1 VDLQAQKAVPALK
14 AARAAFDWVAGIL
27 IFPLPGGA
35 KEVGCEVDYRH
46 YPHKEHEKGR

>member
-1 VDLQAQKAVPALK
+1 MRKCRCS
-14 AARAAFDWVAGIL
+14 ARIPIL

-35 KEVGCEVDYRH
+35 NEVGCEVDYRH